1 MALKRPR
8 TGPPKPPRNLTPGPP
23 TPDPVRQRPPADRFC
38 DLILTGGIASGVVY
52 PWAIV
57 ELARHYRFR
66 SIGGNSVGAMAAA
79 LAAAAEYGR
88 CCGNSEAFE
97 PLRLSPLDLAEEDHA
112 GNTRMLR
119 LFQPDAGVR
128 GLFDA
133 LIIGIRHFNAKQPDE
148 GDDAADDNKKPRSM
162 ALPALL
168 TIRDVFGR
176 YWLGL
181 LWLVGVLVMLLPA
194 LLLTQQAGV
203 VAGTVLAITAVF
215 VAADFVSVLSRSRW
229 RILLGLLVFLGAV
242 HFAAAVVVAWHLAL
256 PVVRDPFWTWDNLVP
271 VLSAGAWLLLAV
283 IASSLVLVGWTLLV
297 VYVAVRRLT
306 RELPAFR
313 DNGFGLCS
321 GRGQPASPGARVEDK
336 ALVEWLH
343 EGIQRSAGR
352 EKEDRPLTFRDL
364 WTAPRGMS
372 LPAGEPSIELQTFST
387 NVTLGRPVIWP
398 LRDRNT
404 RLFFRKD
411 EWARIFPPT
420 VLDALW
426 HASAPYTQLG
436 KGDPEEQDVP
446 CCIRELPDADMP
458 IAVAARLSLSFPM
471 LFSCVPVYAIDYEER
486 GSKRQ
491 LRKCLLTDGGVC
503 TNFPIHLFDAA
514 HPKWP
519 TFGLML
525 SRRIA
530 PHAGQAIWLPDRH
543 GEGRAD
549 NWSRGVPGA
558 EREPPAPGPL
568 RGVFGLLFGMLGTA
582 LRWNDNILSRLP
594 HARNRVLRMALKSE
608 EGQLHLTMS
617 REIILRMAHEYGTR
631 GGEELVRQFV
641 SDTGEPTVHWR
652 EHLYV
657 RAMNELRALTEHL
670 RGYADAVGAAG
681 FNKPLAKIL
690 DDAVRKKPLRGRSG
704 WPSDILAKKL
714 TPQESAALQE
724 AVRAIA
730 DLSRVLEANER
741 DFGPYRPV
749 PPTELRIRSPI

>member
-88 CCGNSEAFE
+88 CCGNTEAFE
-97 PLRLSPLDLAEEDHA
+97 PLRLSPLDLAEEDRA
-112 GNTRMLR
+112 GDTRMLR

-133 LIIGIRHFNAKQPDE
+133 LIIGIRHFNTKLPGE
-148 GDDAADDNKKPRSM
+148 GDANKKPRGM
-162 ALPALL
+162 VPPALL

-176 YWLGL
+176 YWLWL
-181 LWLVGVLVMLLPA
+181 LWLAGMLVLLLPA
-194 LLLTQQAGV
+194 IALARHEVV
-203 VAGTVLAITAVF
+203 VAGVLFATAAVF
-215 VAADFVSVLSRSRW
+215 VVADYLSAHSRTRW
-229 RILLGLLVFLGAV
+229 RILLGLLVFLGLA
-242 HFAAAVVVAWHLAL
+242 HLAAVIVLGWHLAMPAREPLWSWANLL
-256 PVVRDPFWTWDNLVP
+256 PLLSVAACVLLVG
-271 VLSAGAWLLLAV
+271 LAWVLLLA
-283 IASSLVLVGWTLLV
+283 GWTLLV
-297 VYVAVRRLT
+297 ACIAVGRLA

-313 DNGFGLCS
+313 ANGYGLCS
-321 GRGQPASPGARVEDK
+321 GRAQPASPGARVEEK

-352 EKEDRPLTFRDL
+352 EKEDRPVTFRDL
-364 WTAPRGMS
+364 WTAPRSMS

-404 RLFFRKD
+404 RLFFSKE
-411 EWARIFPPT
+411 EWERIFPPT
-420 VLDALW
+420 LLDALW
-426 HASAPYTQLG
+426 DASAPYTQLG
-436 KGDPEEQDVP
+436 KGDPAVHDVP
-446 CCIRELPDADMP
+446 CGIRELPDGDMP
-458 IAVAARLSLSFPM
+458 IAIAARLSLSFPM
-471 LFSCVPVYAIDYEER
+471 LFSCVPVYAIDYEEQPSER
-486 GSKRQ
+486 R

-530 PHAGQAIWLPDRH
+530 PHAGEAIWLPDRH

-558 EREPPAPGPL
+558 ERDEPPPGPL
-568 RGVFGLLFGMLGTA
+568 RGTFGLLFGMLGTA

-631 GGEELVRQFV
+631 GGEKLVELFV
-641 SDTGEPTVHWR
+641 SDSGEPTVHWR

-657 RAMNELRALTEHL
+657 RAMNELRALTDHL

-681 FNKPLAKIL
+681 FNKPLAQIL
-690 DDAVRKKPLRGRSG
+690 DDAARKKPLRGRSG

-724 AVRAIA
+724 AVRAVA
-730 DLSRVLEANER
+730 ELSRVLEANER
-741 DFGPYRPV
+741 DFGPYRAV